1 MEPPIPP
8 VLFFC
13 TPFPRNAD
21 YAGSRPSHGGLG
33 AVRKKQK
40 PSIEGAVFA
49 LFWLADA
56 IHFFGAALRFNEKRM
71 LITEEATT
79 IETAYLRLHLV
90 PEAKPELQELF
101 RRYLDSRLDTHRRL
115 PNMQA
120 ARLEMANSKAI
131 REEIWTKAVVAT
143 RRPGSHPAAGWVLLP
158 ALNNMIDMATTRTMA
173 LRVRPPRIIYALLF
187 GFGLICSRLVGYRMA
202 TGQHRS
208 WLYILAS
215 RSSR

>member
-1 MEPPIPP
+1 
-8 VLFFC
+8 
-13 TPFPRNAD
+13 
-21 YAGSRPSHGGLG
+21 
-33 AVRKKQK
+33 
-40 PSIEGAVFA
+40 
-49 LFWLADA
+49 
-56 IHFFGAALRFNEKRM
+56 M

-101 RRYLDSRLDTHRRL
+101 RRYLDSRLDTYRRL

-143 RRPGSHPAAGWVLLP
+143 RRPSSHPAAGWVLLP

-187 GFGLICSRLVGYRMA
+187 GFGLICSRLVGSRMA

-208 WLYILAS
+208 WLYILGFTIFVVIVVYVILDIEYPRAGLIRLES
-215 RSSR
+215 ADQVMVELRQEMK